1 VQGSTYLRV
10 PNDVEEGDDVW
21 AACEVHE
28 DLDLSL
34 DLLLLHRLEHLDDA
48 LFGRRQRDPLE
59 HLRIFSSSNLA
70 HDLVWGMKS
79 EHKGEEGRAR
89 SWANEREDGQREGE
103 VEGREQG
110 RATDSDLERPTGPG
124 GCLRVVDSP
133 SRRNEGVS

>member
-1 VQGSTYLRV
+1 VRVRKRGEGKAGKGEGKNGKGPRSERAISSPGTRVQGSTYLRV

-89 SWANEREDGQREGE
+89 S
-103 VEGREQG
+103 
-110 RATDSDLERPTGPG
+110 
-124 GCLRVVDSP
+124 
-133 SRRNEGVS
+133 